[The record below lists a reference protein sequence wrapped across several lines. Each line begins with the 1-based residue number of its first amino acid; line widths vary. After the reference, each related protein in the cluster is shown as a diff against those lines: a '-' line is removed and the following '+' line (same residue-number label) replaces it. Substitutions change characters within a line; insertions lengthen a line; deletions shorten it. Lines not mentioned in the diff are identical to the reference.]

1 MELPTFYDGMCYIIE
16 PKQAFQ
22 YMMTVAIEKKED
34 KEIDSVNVR
43 VTSDYEYL
51 KPVYLPTIETFEFK
65 VPFGGTYK
73 TQTTIMETMIKPLKC
88 KSSDSY
94 VSDMQC
100 FANLFFSKDLSPCPV
115 KCLPIQMKGF
125 QYANKSATI
134 EDCANLEDEICNGGP
149 LIVKRM
155 ELAYQ
160 ECLKPCKETTY
171 KDSVA
176 KLVEP
181 MHLKDDK
188 NTALFDIFLSNV
200 QKVEKEVLVYDTNDM
215 IGAIGGLL
223 GLFLGFSFFD
233 VMCKC
238 LDNLIMPLVN
248 YFISSGIIEG

>member
-1 MELPTFYDGMCYIIE
+1 
-16 PKQAFQ
+16 
-22 YMMTVAIEKKED
+22 
-34 KEIDSVNVR
+34 
-43 VTSDYEYL
+43 
-51 KPVYLPTIETFEFK
+51 
-65 VPFGGTYK
+65 
-73 TQTTIMETMIKPLKC
+73 
-88 KSSDSY
+88 
-94 VSDMQC
+94 
-100 FANLFFSKDLSPCPV
+100 
-115 KCLPIQMKGF
+115 MKGF

-149 LIVKRM
+149 LFVKRM

-181 MHLKDDK
+181 MYLKDDK

-215 IGAIGGLL
+215 IGAIGGSL

-233 VMCKC
+233 VICKC

-248 YFISSGIIEG
+248 YFISSGVVED

>member
-1 MELPTFYDGMCYIIE
+1 
-16 PKQAFQ
+16 
-22 YMMTVAIEKKED
+22 MTVVIEKQED
-34 KEIDSVNVR
+34 KEIDSVNVM
-43 VTSDYEYL
+43 VTSEYEYL
-51 KPVYLPTIETFEFK
+51 QPVYFPMRNTGVFEFR
-65 VPFGGTYK
+65 VPFGGIYK
-73 TQTTIMETMIKPLKC
+73 TQTEPMETMIKRLKC

-100 FANLFFSKDLSPCPV
+100 LANFFFSEDLSPCPV

-134 EDCANLEDEICNGGP
+134 ENCTKLEDEICNGGP
-149 LIVKRM
+149 FIAM
-155 ELAYQ
+155 QMDHAYQ
-160 ECLKPCKETTY
+160 ECLKPCEETTY

-181 MHLKDDK
+181 MYLKEDK
-188 NTALFDIFLSNV
+188 NTALFDVFMTNV
-200 QKVEKEVLVYDTNDM
+200 RRVEKEVLVYDTNDM
-215 IGAIGGLL
+215 IGAIGGSL

>member
-1 MELPTFYDGMCYIIE
+1 MCYIIE
-16 PKQAFQ
+16 PRQAFK
-22 YMMTVAIEKKED
+22 YMTIAIEKQED
-34 KEIDSVNVR
+34 KEIDSVNVML
-43 VTSDYEYL
+43 TSDYQYL
-51 KPVYLPTIETFEFK
+51 KPVSFPTINSETFEFR

-73 TQTTIMETMIKPLKC
+73 TQTMIMETMIKPLKC

-134 EDCANLEDEICNGGP
+134 EDCTQLEDEICNGGP
-149 LIVKRM
+149 FIAKQM
-155 ELAYQ
+155 EHAYQ
-160 ECLKPCKETTY
+160 NCLKPCEETTY

-181 MHLKDDK
+181 MYLTEGK
-188 NTALFDIFLSNV
+188 NKALFDIFMSNV

-215 IGAIGGLL
+215 IGAIGGSL

-233 VMCKC
+233 VICKC
-238 LDNLIMPLVN
+238 LDNLIMPLFN
-248 YFISSGIIEG
+248 YFISSGVVED